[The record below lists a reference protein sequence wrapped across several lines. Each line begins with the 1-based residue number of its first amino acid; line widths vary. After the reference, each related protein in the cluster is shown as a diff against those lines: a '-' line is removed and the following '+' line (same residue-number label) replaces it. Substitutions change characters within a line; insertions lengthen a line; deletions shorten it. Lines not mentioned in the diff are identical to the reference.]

1 MDNRDKQQRPISAER
16 SRPVNKSVPPQA
28 RKPATPQEGQAPIRR
43 PIRKQRLAPATTLYI
58 VIGAVLLTLLILAT
72 VNIIIGVRS
81 IEVEG
86 CFLSNP
92 DEIASAAGIAEGSGY
107 FSYNTSKAEK
117 KVLESIPCISEIKIS
132 RSMFGK
138 VRITVEEKKALWYV
152 EFFGNYMA
160 LSDTLEVIRN
170 EETKGLYIEKGLVRI
185 DFPEVQSA
193 ILTRQ
198 IEFSDGDRDCSFIWD
213 FLSEIQ
219 ESDFYKEGRLD
230 QICIKSKFEIFVVCD
245 LKYKINI
252 GKYANVEF
260 KLNEAKKTLNHEMFK
275 ADEKWEI
282 DASIMPDVSSHPQN
296 DLDFGYL
303 IP

>member
-1 MDNRDKQQRPISAER
+1 MDNRDKQQRPTSAER
-16 SRPVNKSVPPQA
+16 SRPVNKSVPPQV
-28 RKPATPQEGQAPIRR
+28 RKPMARQEGQAPAQR
-43 PIRKQRLAPATTLYI
+43 PSHRQRPAPTTTLYI

-138 VRITVEEKKALWYV
+138 VRITVEEKRALWYV

-252 GKYANVEF
+252 GKYAN
-260 KLNEAKKTLNHEMFK
+260 A
-275 ADEKWEI
+275 
-282 DASIMPDVSSHPQN
+282 
-296 DLDFGYL
+296 
-303 IP
+303 